1 MASDVDPFVWR
12 VGVVTVLGSVMSVLD
27 TTIVNVALEPLAGEL
42 EATKSGIS
50 WVVTAYLLAI
60 AAVTPVTGWA
70 ARRLG
75 TRRLYLASLALFSAG
90 SLLCGLAWSL
100 ESLVVAR
107 VLQGLGGGLLLP
119 VGQMIVVRAAGR
131 EHLGRV
137 MGVLAVPTVLAPVFG
152 PTLGGLL
159 LETVSWRAIFL
170 INLPIGAAAIVAA
183 LRILPRDAAVA
194 PGSAGYRLDVVG
206 LLLAPTGLALVT
218 FGLSESAADPSL
230 LRPAVVAPVLVGLLL
245 LVAFTRH
252 ALRVEHPLLEL
263 RLFSDGV
270 YSAAALAGLVGSMVS
285 LGGLILMPFYFQDV
299 RGESALAT
307 GMLMAPTAVGVV
319 LVLRRAGVWSDRW
332 GGGHVALVGTAVLAV
347 GTVPFLWLDA
357 SSSYPL
363 LLAGMVVRGIGVG
376 LAGMPLT
383 QAAMVG
389 LRPDRIPDAS
399 AQLNVVQ
406 RVGGSLGTAL
416 FVVVLQRRLS
426 DGEGALAYGDAF
438 AWVLATTVLSA
449 VPVAVLVRRERQRRR
464 TPVPVAPAEAVV

>member
-1 MASDVDPFVWR
+1 MASDVDPLVWR
-12 VGVVTVLGSVMSVLD
+12 VGAVTVLGSVMSVLD

-42 EATKSGIS
+42 DATKSGIS

-70 ARRLG
+70 ARRIG
-75 TRRLYLASLALFSAG
+75 TRRLYLWSLVLFSLG

-131 EHLGRV
+131 ENLGRV

-170 INLPIGAAAIVAA
+170 INLPIGAVAIVAA
-183 LRILPRDAAVA
+183 LRVLPRDHG
-194 PGSAGYRLDVVG
+194 GSAFRLDALG
-206 LLLAPTGLALVT
+206 LLLAPGGLGLVT
-218 FGLSESAADPSL
+218 FGLSETASDPSL
-230 LRPAVVAPVLVGLLL
+230 WRLPVVGPVVLGLLL
-245 LVAFTRH
+245 LLAFTRH
-252 ALRVEHPLLEL
+252 ALRVDHPLLEL

-270 YSAAALAGLVGSMVS
+270 YAAAATASLVGSMVS

-299 RGESALAT
+299 RGESAVTT
-307 GMLMAPTAVGVV
+307 GLLMAPTAVGVV
-319 LVLRRAGVWSDRW
+319 LVLRRAGIWSDRW
-332 GGGHVALVGTAVLAV
+332 GGGHVSLVGTVVLAV
-347 GTVPFLWLDA
+347 GTLPFLWLDD

-363 LLAGMVVRGIGVG
+363 LMAGMVVRGIGVG

-389 LRPDRIPDAS
+389 LRADRIPDAS
-399 AQLNVVQ
+399 AQLGVVQ

-416 FVVVLQRRLS
+416 FVVVLQRQLAG
-426 DGEGALAYGDAF
+426 GEGALAYGDAF
-438 AWVLATTVLSA
+438 GWVLATTLLSA
-449 VPVAVLVRRERQRRR
+449 VPVVVLVRLERRRRR
-464 TPVPVAPAEAVV
+464 TPLPVVPAEAVV

>member
-1 MASDVDPFVWR
+1 MARDVDPFIWR

-42 EATKSGIS
+42 DATKSGIS

-75 TRRLYLASLALFSAG
+75 TRRLYLASLVLFSAG

-183 LRILPRDAAVA
+183 LRILPRDAAA
-194 PGSAGYRLDVVG
+194 TPGSAGYRLDVVG

-218 FGLSESAADPSL
+218 FGLSESAADPAL
-230 LRPAVVAPVLVGLLL
+230 LRPAVVGPVVVGLLL
-245 LVAFTRH
+245 VAAFTRH
-252 ALRVEHPLLEL
+252 ALHAEHPLLEL

-285 LGGLILMPFYFQDV
+285 LGGLILMPFYFQDI

-319 LVLRRAGVWSDRW
+319 LVLRRAGVWADRW
-332 GGGHVALVGTAVLAV
+332 GGGHVALVGTGILAV

-389 LRPDRIPDAS
+389 LRPERIPDAS

-416 FVVVLQRRLS
+416 FVVVLQRRLA

-464 TPVPVAPAEAVV
+464 APVPVAPTKAVV